1 MQVITTK
8 TAKTT
13 KKLRKAILKT
23 ILTSKGKI
31 NRIELLEQ
39 FQCSDRALRND
50 FNEVAQEIEQEQA
63 NKMRILRGLCTD
75 KLTLKAAADELDE
88 STLAKI
94 VVSGE
99 VRKELTISKEDIT
112 ITQNRTFNLTNYSE
126 EDKTA
131 ILDAYRRLIKNNSST
146 PEPNSIH

>member
-8 TAKTT
+8 ITKTT

-50 FNEVAQEIEQEQA
+50 FNEVAQEIEEEQA

-99 VRKELTISKEDIT
+99 VRKELTINKEDIT
-112 ITQNRTFNLTNYSE
+112 ITQNRTFNLTNYPE
-126 EDKTA
+126 EDKIA
-131 ILDAYRRLIKNNSST
+131 ILDAYRRLNKNSRST
-146 PEPNSIH
+146 LEPNSIH